1 MKISLAWLSDYVDL
15 PADTAALCELLTF
28 AGIEVEGVQVR
39 GVAMDHVVV
48 GQIVASE
55 KHPGADR
62 LSVCRVE
69 DGSGTPR
76 QIVCGA
82 KNYALGDK
90 VPLALPGAVLPGD
103 FRIKVGRLRGVE
115 SQGMLCSAKELAL
128 AEEAEGLLIL
138 PREAEIGTPIGELF
152 PPDTVIEIEITPNRP
167 DLLSHVGIAREI
179 AALTGVPLRVP
190 AARAGA
196 ITASTLSVASID
208 PEGCPLYTARRIR
221 GVRVAPSPEWLRRRL
236 ESVGLR
242 PINNIVDVTNF
253 VLLELGQPLHAFD
266 GATLAGPIHARRA
279 VEGEKFLALD
289 GREYAL
295 RNRDLVIADA
305 GGPVAIAGVMGGA
318 RTGVT
323 ESTTEVVLESARFL
337 PSAIR
342 RTSRELG
349 LISDSSYRF
358 ERGVDPASVETASER
373 ATSLILEL
381 AGGSAQ
387 EGAAV
392 TGGMEI
398 PVVRAPFRYARCS
411 ALIGDVVTPV
421 EADRVL
427 SGFGLRKVG
436 GDDVEAQWEIP
447 GFRADLAREVD
458 LIEEVARSRRID
470 RLPPGHARR
479 VAEVS
484 ESDRDYDF
492 RLALARRL
500 AAMGYSEARTMSLVS
515 PSTLSLDPSGSGSC
529 LELRNPLGED
539 YSRLRP
545 SLIPG
550 LLRIAAANARQGAGQ
565 IRLFEIGRVFGGEP
579 EEEMRLAVVLT
590 GPVGVVSWRAARQ
603 RASDFHDAKGL
614 IEAVIAAT
622 RSEMEP
628 EFERFDDPAMALAVR
643 VVLDGRPVGRIVQVL
658 PSMAREMDVTGAL
671 LAAEIALD
679 ALRPADGGGLRYRPV
694 ERFPAV
700 VRDIA
705 LMVPREVS
713 HARVI
718 EAVRWAGE
726 ALLAEVAVFDV
737 FEDPSGE
744 RVPADR
750 KSLAYTLT
758 YRASGRTL
766 TAEEA
771 NAAHARIKQVVV
783 EATGAVFRE

>member
-550 LLRIAAANARQGAGQ
+550 LLRIA
-565 IRLFEIGRVFGGEP
+565 
-579 EEEMRLAVVLT
+579 VVLT